1 MSEKRKEVVARDVLY
16 SVFQLHRLLNGDVEL
31 ISFKLTHVK
40 YRNKWRFEFK
50 VLHNGSVHKTIF
62 MY

>member
-1 MSEKRKEVVARDVLY
+1 MSYLA
-16 SVFQLHRLLNGDVEL
+16 SFNRLLNGESEL

-40 YRNKWRFEFK
+40 YKNKWRFEFK
-50 VLHNGSVHKTIF
+50 VLRNGNMHKTIF